1 MHLLCYIVE
10 SLILLSEITRKYAE
24 QKVRIILPGRWH
36 DTQSIKLINN
46 SNLLEDILPNV
57 GNGFTYQI
65 KEVNRCMT
73 DGKKQGKWSHKNSL
87 ELASLLE
94 KVKKFSDEIISI

>member
-1 MHLLCYIVE
+1 
-10 SLILLSEITRKYAE
+10 
-24 QKVRIILPGRWH
+24 
-36 DTQSIKLINN
+36 
-46 SNLLEDILPNV
+46 
-57 GNGFTYQI
+57 
-65 KEVNRCMT
+65 MT